1 MAFLAALIA
10 FGSRFAS
17 KVLTTALGWASTLL
31 FGRVPASRQI
41 LLLGITFGSVI
52 WMVMLA
58 GFIFPDLGAFLL
70 LLIPPQNV
78 IPEQTIRLLML
89 IGVIVVP
96 GVVGL
101 VTLALTSKDER
112 TPRRALEAFARGYPL
127 TILLAVL
134 LVFLALLAIY
144 RKVNSVIRRRTDAH
158 VPMVVKPGAYEQ
170 VADDLDR
177 ALTDAGF
184 DLTPETAPATMSM
197 PAKWLAAVAGRTS
210 SSLVPDRML
219 RLRGENL
226 DILIYPMD
234 ILISGKG
241 DDVTRARAAMASR
254 LTTSAAHLTV
264 TAEAQAIEDRL
275 TTLAGGSR
283 EEGAPAPTFDD
294 AAAAEFASI
303 DEALA
308 TIHIPYDEW
317 EVLYRQR
324 LQVER
329 DLRAGAMAGEAVLG
343 AETPG
348 LGGPSEAL
356 ATVGRVL
363 REGAAALI
371 GAATDDSTVDAL
383 DKLAGPRWRVAAQAA
398 DVALVAARA
407 AVSQRDA
414 DDAGAG
420 AAAGEP
426 ARSVRPTLTTMT
438 TTRRDDDSDAANG
451 TTGDG
456 SRGLA
461 GACRAQIGPLSAR
474 CAAAMLARVDED
486 AHIDLIAESGA
497 AWEAAVKAYVRTWGR
512 PGPDGIVTPEEW
524 RASEAE
530 RSARSAYEAARDEYR
545 LHLRGD
551 PHTEP
556 DEA

>member
-1 MAFLAALIA
+1 MAILAAFIA

-58 GFIFPDLGAFLL
+58 GFIFPDLGTFLL
-70 LLIPPQNV
+70 LLIPPQDYV
-78 IPEQTIRLLML
+78 PEQVIRLLML
-89 IGVIVVP
+89 AGVIVVP
-96 GVVGL
+96 GVVGIL
-101 VTLALTSKDER
+101 TLALTSKDER
-112 TPRRALEAFARGYPL
+112 SPRRALEAVARGYPL
-127 TILLAVL
+127 TVLLAVL
-134 LVFLALLAIY
+134 LVFLALLAIW
-144 RKVNSVIRRRTDAH
+144 RKGNSLVRRWTDAH
-158 VPMVVKPGAYEQ
+158 VPLVVNPGAYDQ

-177 ALTDAGF
+177 ALSDAGF

-219 RLRGENL
+219 RLRGKDL

-234 ILISGKG
+234 IMISGKG

-275 TTLAGGSR
+275 TRLGKGSGEPDR
-283 EEGAPAPTFDD
+283 PPRFDE
-294 AAAAEFASI
+294 AAAAEFAAI
-303 DEALA
+303 DEELA
-308 TIHIPYDEW
+308 SIRVSYEEW

-348 LGGPSEAL
+348 TGGPGEAL
-356 ATVGRVL
+356 AAVGRML
-363 REGAAALI
+363 RDGAAAVI
-371 GAATDDSTVDAL
+371 EAATDDETVEAL
-383 DKLAGPRWRVAAQAA
+383 DKLAGPRWRLAAQAA

-407 AVSQRDA
+407 AVRGADGKDVDGAGETTAGKPLSISKSAEDGDEA
-414 DDAGAG
+414 DDD
-420 AAAGEP
+420 P
-426 ARSVRPTLTTMT
+426 S
-438 TTRRDDDSDAANG
+438 DDSSDP
-451 TTGDG
+451 T
-456 SRGLA
+456 S
-461 GACRAQIGPLSAR
+461 IPS
-474 CAAAMLARVDED
+474 
-486 AHIDLIAESGA
+486 
-497 AWEAAVKAYVRTWGR
+497 
-512 PGPDGIVTPEEW
+512 
-524 RASEAE
+524 
-530 RSARSAYEAARDEYR
+530 RSA
-545 LHLRGD
+545 
-551 PHTEP
+551 
-556 DEA
+556 